1 MKMRALLL
9 AAVSLTLSAQAPAAA
24 DDLAPTGRWSANVSG
39 QASLP
44 PMGWNS
50 WNAFHTDIDEEKV
63 MASARII
70 VDSGLAAKG
79 YRYVNIDDGWW
90 LKRSQPDGRMVVRT
104 ATFPSA
110 VMTGGTTSFR
120 PFTDRLHA
128 MGLRAGIYSDIG
140 PNSCAQIHGFGA
152 KTNPEGTQA
161 EREVGLYGHIDQDI
175 ALYFKE
181 WGFDYIK
188 VDGCGI
194 RGLAPTTPLVA
205 NGTYRALTPLI
216 DYDSTNRTD
225 VAGVRDLF
233 EQVAQALTRHNP
245 DGDYA
250 LSICIWGSSNVRSWA
265 SKVGNLSRT
274 SEDILPRWDRM
285 LHNLD
290 SAARRELYA
299 RPGSWND
306 PDMLFIGT
314 GDFDAAHP
322 VEAHSHFSMWAML
335 NAPLIIGFDLRKA
348 TPDQLAI
355 LGNREVIALNQ
366 DRGGHQAV
374 LAFDTDELQYYVK
387 TLASGEK
394 AVALFNRTAV
404 PVQAT
409 LTAAQLKL
417 ATDGEVTLTNLWGG
431 DVTRFTK
438 EAEFTLAPRQTLVF
452 RANGRRQLP
461 EGMYLSEMPGNV
473 FPAADGLTTLQHDPS
488 IHRGLGPWTGT
499 KGGGERPRYA
509 GWGGARADSS
519 PWGQSLS
526 ISGSKYANGIG
537 VMANSRIEVRNPGYA
552 RLKAQAGLDD
562 SGSAMG
568 RRVRFEIY
576 GDGKLLTR
584 TGWVSPGDPP
594 RSIEASVSGVTIVEL
609 VARTDRR
616 GGPDF
621 PVTWGDAALVR

>member
-1 MKMRALLL
+1 ML
-9 AAVSLTLSAQAPAAA
+9 AAPFPATANEL
-24 DDLAPTGRWSANVSG
+24 DPTGEWSANENG
-39 QASLP
+39 QADLP

-63 MASARII
+63 MASARVI
-70 VDSGLAAKG
+70 VESGLAAKG

-90 LKRSQPDGRMVVRT
+90 LKRNQPDGRMVIRT

-110 VMTGGTTSFR
+110 KMTDGTTSFR
-120 PFTDRLHA
+120 PFTDALHK
-128 MGLRAGIYSDIG
+128 MGLKAGIYSDIG

-152 KTNPEGTQA
+152 KTNPEGTVA

-194 RGLAPTTPLVA
+194 RGLAATTPLVA
-205 NGTYRALTPLI
+205 NGTYRALAPLI
-216 DYDSTNRTD
+216 DYDFTNRTD
-225 VAGVRDLF
+225 IAGVKSLF
-233 EQVAQALTRHNP
+233 DQVGQALVKHNP
-245 DGDYA
+245 DGDFTY
-250 LSICIWGSSNVRSWA
+250 SICIWGSSNVRSWA
-265 SKVGNLSRT
+265 PKVGNLWRT

-290 SAARRELYA
+290 SAAKRELYA
-299 RPGSWND
+299 QPGSWND

-314 GDFDAAHP
+314 GDFDASHP
-322 VEAHSHFSMWAML
+322 IEARSHFSLWAML

-355 LGNREVIALNQ
+355 LGNKQVIALNQ
-366 DRGGHQAV
+366 DMGGHQAV
-374 LAFDTDELQYYVK
+374 LAFDTDELQYFVK

-394 AVALFNRTAV
+394 AVAMFNRTSA
-404 PVQAT
+404 PIKAS
-409 LTAAQLKL
+409 LTAAQMKFAADKEVKL
-417 ATDGEVTLTNLWGG
+417 IDLWDGREIT
-431 DVTRFTK
+431 FTS
-438 EAEFTLAPRQTLVF
+438 ETEFVLAPRQTLVF
-452 RANGRRQLP
+452 RASGTRQLSQ
-461 EGMYLSEMPGNV
+461 GIYVSEIPGNV
-473 FPAADGLTTLQHDPS
+473 FPAADGVTSLQHDPT

-526 ISGSKYANGIG
+526 ISGRKFASGVGI
-537 VMANSRIEVRNPGYA
+537 MANSRLEVRNTGYS
-552 RLKAQAGLDD
+552 RLTAHVGLDD
-562 SGSAMG
+562 SGPVG
-568 RRVRFEIY
+568 TRRVRFEVY

-584 TGWVSPGDPP
+584 TGWVKAGDMPQA
-594 RSIEASVSGVTIVEL
+594 IDASVADMRIIEL
-609 VARTDRR
+609 VARADKNR
-616 GGPDF
+616 GADF
-621 PVTWGDAALVR
+621 PVTWGEAAMLR